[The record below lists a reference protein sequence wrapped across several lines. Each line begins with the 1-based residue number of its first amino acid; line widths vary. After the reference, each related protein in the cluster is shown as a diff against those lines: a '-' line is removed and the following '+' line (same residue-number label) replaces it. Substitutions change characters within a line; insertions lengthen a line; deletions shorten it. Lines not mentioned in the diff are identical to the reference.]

1 MFFWRAGAIRSG
13 KESGMDLKIIVGLGN
28 PGSQYARTRHNVGFD
43 VVELLAEK
51 ENIPLKKLKCHALI
65 GEGTVGDARCVLV
78 QPQTFMNLSGQAVAE
93 LISWYKCEPADV
105 MVIHDDIDLPF
116 GQVRVRAG
124 GGPGTHNGMRNIVY
138 LTGREDFPRI
148 RVGIGRAPEKWDLKD
163 WVLSSYA
170 IQEERK
176 TAYDAYC
183 LAADAADF
191 YIRNGISLCMNRF
204 NVRSKP
210 EKPSVDAEGEP
221 KA

>member
-1 MFFWRAGAIRSG
+1 
-13 KESGMDLKIIVGLGN
+13 MDLKIIVGLGN

-65 GEGTVGDARCVLV
+65 GEGTVGDTRCVLV

-124 GGPGTHNGMRNIVY
+124 GGPGTHNGMRSI
-138 LTGREDFPRI
+138 LQCTGSGDFPRI
-148 RVGIGRAPEKWDLKD
+148 RVGMGSPPAGWDLAD
-163 WVLSSYA
+163 YVLGHFNTAQERETAFSAYQTAAEAAGCWV
-170 IQEERK
+170 QEGIDRAMNQFNRK
-176 TAYDAYC
+176 H
-183 LAADAADF
+183 
-191 YIRNGISLCMNRF
+191 
-204 NVRSKP
+204 
-210 EKPSVDAEGEP
+210 AE
-221 KA
+221 